1 MKKVKVRNLVKYFGD
16 KKAIDNISFEVYE
29 GEIFGLLGHN
39 GAGKTTTL
47 RIIAGII
54 NDYEGEVE
62 VNGKIGYLPEERGLY
77 KDERVGEVLTFFGE
91 LAGMEKEEIKNQIDY
106 WLKKLNIYKYKNQK
120 VKTLS
125 KGNQQKV
132 QFIISVLHNPDIIIL
147 DEPFSGLD
155 IFNLNLLKEILFELK
170 EMGKSIILSTHQL
183 EKIERFCDRVLV
195 LKNGKVIHYGRIDEI
210 CHKKVAYV
218 EYIKDGK
225 LIKQNLPH
233 EEAILL
239 IKNEE
244 ILRNLIKFEVRSSL
258 EDLFLKETF
267 KKLNENQR

>member
-1 MKKVKVRNLVKYFGD
+1 MRKVKVKNLVKYFRD
-16 KKAIDNISFEVYE
+16 KKAIDKISFEVFE

-54 NDYEGEVE
+54 NDYEGKVE

-77 KDERVGEVLTFFGE
+77 KDEKVEEVLMFFGE
-91 LAGMEKEEIKNQIDY
+91 LAGMKKEEIKNQIDY
-106 WLKKLNIYKYKNQK
+106 WLKKLNVYKYKNQK
-120 VKTLS
+120 IKTLS
-125 KGNQQKV
+125 KGNQQKI
-132 QFIISVLHNPDIIIL
+132 QFIVSVLHNPDIIIL

-170 EMGKSIILSTHQL
+170 DMGKGIILSTHQL
-183 EKIERFCDRVLV
+183 EKIERFCDRVLI
-195 LKNGKVIHYGRIDEI
+195 LKEGRVIHYGRIDEV

-218 EYIKDGK
+218 EYVKDGE

-233 EEAILL
+233 EEAISL

-244 ILRNLIKFEVRSSL
+244 ILKNLVKFEVRNSL
-258 EDLFLKETF
+258 EDLFLEDVFKEKF
-267 KKLNENQR
+267 AP